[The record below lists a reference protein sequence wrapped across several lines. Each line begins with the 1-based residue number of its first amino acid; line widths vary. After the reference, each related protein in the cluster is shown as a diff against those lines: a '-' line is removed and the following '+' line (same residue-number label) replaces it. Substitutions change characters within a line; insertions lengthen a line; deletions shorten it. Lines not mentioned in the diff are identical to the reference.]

1 MAMNFTNATI
11 EVEEL
16 IEKRSNINNI
26 FFFILTEAINTR
38 ISEGKVNQNI
48 YRDIQNIIKPLPESD
63 QIEVLDLIIY
73 NFANQKI
80 HSASGSTKVG
90 NSGGSGDY
98 FNDIFGSRRR

>member
-16 IEKRSNINNI
+16 IEKRSYINKKI
-26 FFFILTEAINTR
+26 ASILTEAINTR

-48 YRDIQNIIKPLPESD
+48 TRDVQNIIKPLPESD

-73 NFANQKI
+73 NFATQKA
-80 HSASGSTKVG
+80 HSSNGSTKIG

-98 FNDIFGSRRR
+98 FNDIFGSRRK

>member
-16 IEKRSNINNI
+16 IEKRSNINKKI
-26 FFFILTEAINTR
+26 AAILTEAINTR

-48 YRDIQNIIKPLPESD
+48 TRDVQNIIKPLPESD

-73 NFANQKI
+73 NFATQKA
-80 HSASGSTKVG
+80 HSSNGVTKIG

-98 FNDIFGSRRR
+98 FNDIFGSRRK

>member
-1 MAMNFTNATI
+1 MATNFTSATI

-16 IEKRSNINNI
+16 IEKRKQINKKI
-26 FFFILTEAINTR
+26 ASVLTEAINTR

-48 YRDIQNIIKPLPESD
+48 CRDIQNIIKPLPESD